1 VKRGDIWLVNDG
13 VALSEDVRA
22 ERLCLIVSPDVL
34 LERLDTVLAV
44 PVLRGGRPVS
54 FRPVI
59 TIKEIDGVLVC
70 DQLQALSKSHFVRRQ
85 GAADRKTLAAALAVL
100 RELFAD

>member
-22 ERLCLIVSPDVL
+22 ERLCLVVSPDVL
-34 LERLDTVLAV
+34 LERLDAVLVV

-54 FRPVI
+54 FRP
-59 TIKEIDGVLVC
+59 TLRFRETEGVLVC
-70 DQLQALSKSHFVRRQ
+70 DQLQALPKSHFVRRQ
-85 GAADRKTLAAALAVL
+85 GAADRKTLAAALAVV